1 MPSQEEGRSKKI
13 SEIFDD
19 YEARTNFVGFFD
31 LLYKI
36 DRRLEPERYEG
47 AEVAGE
53 QLSSVALGQPV
64 SVAPVQPYSVGSRQP
79 IP

>member
-1 MPSQEEGRSKKI
+1 MPNTRQPDKHSIRAGI
-13 SEIFDD
+13 TTEIFDD

-36 DRRLEPERYEG
+36 DRRLEPERYESS
-47 AEVAGE
+47 AE
-53 QLSSVALGQPV
+53 
-64 SVAPVQPYSVGSRQP
+64 